1 MALIKCAECGETV
14 SDQADTCPHCGFPLG
29 RPTIRRLKAWMI
41 NVVAFVLGI
50 GLVLSY
56 LSRSIGWPVLLAG
69 VALLFGVVVIASRAL
84 SRKND
89 PGA

>member
-1 MALIKCAECGETV
+1 MALIKCAECGQTV

-29 RPTIRRLKAWMI
+29 KLTIRRWKAWLI
-41 NVVAFVLGI
+41 NGVAFGLGI
-50 GLVLSY
+50 GLVLAY
-56 LSRSIGWPVLLAG
+56 VSRSIGWPVLLAG
-69 VALLFGVVVIASRAL
+69 VALLFGFVFSASRAL